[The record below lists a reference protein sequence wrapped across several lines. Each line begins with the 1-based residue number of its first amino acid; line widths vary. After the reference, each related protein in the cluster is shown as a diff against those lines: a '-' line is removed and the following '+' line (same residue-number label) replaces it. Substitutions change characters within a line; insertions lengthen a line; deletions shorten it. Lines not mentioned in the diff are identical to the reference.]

1 MNAVTDPR
9 AFSAKVQA
17 TPKARFRLKADGT
30 PYYEPDEEEPD
41 LRHYVIDLTLES
53 PRARE
58 ILTVTHH
65 LDDETFYDKLAVSDD
80 PTTHFQDYINTYG
93 DVPIETTVLIGP
105 NAYRQRDMLSHLLEA
120 GHANDKSPAI
130 RDAIERIKR
139 H

>member
-1 MNAVTDPR
+1 MNATTDPR
-9 AFSAKVQA
+9 AFSQKVQA
-17 TPKARFRLKADGT
+17 APKARFRLSADGT
-30 PYYEPDEEEPD
+30 PYYERDEEDPD

-53 PRARE
+53 PQAQH

-65 LDDETFYDKLAVSDD
+65 LDDPTFYDNMAVSDD
-80 PTTHFQDYINTYG
+80 PATHFQDYINTYG

-105 NAYRQRDMLSHLLEA
+105 NAYRQRDQLSHLLEL
-120 GHANDKSPAI
+120 GHAHDCSPAI